1 MLMNKQ
7 NYHRLILLLLMAA
20 YSMPVFTADTENPTS
35 ESTPAETPSEEPAAT
50 AAQTGD
56 VDQDAQQADDNT
68 PPVNTQPMNTQPARP
83 IKPFNPTEKIQAD
96 SAVSFPI
103 DI

>member
-7 NYHRLILLLLMAA
+7 NYHRLILLLLMAVF
-20 YSMPVFTADTENPTS
+20 STPVFTADTENPGS

-50 AAQTGD
+50 TAQTGD
-56 VDQDAQQADDNT
+56 VDQDAQQAEENT
-68 PPVNTQPMNTQPARP
+68 PPVNTPPVNTQPARP

>member
-1 MLMNKQ
+1 MLINKQ
-7 NYHRLILLLLMAA
+7 KYHRLILLLLLAA
-20 YSMPVFTADTENPTS
+20 FSMPVLTAVTENPAS
-35 ESTPAETPSEEPAAT
+35 EPTGTETPSEEPAPAT
-50 AAQTGD
+50 AQTGD
-56 VDQDAQQADDNT
+56 VDRDAQQGERIS
-68 PPVNTQPMNTQPARP
+68 PPVNTPPAKP

>member
-20 YSMPVFTADTENPTS
+20 FSMPVLTAVTENPAS
-35 ESTPAETPSEEPAAT
+35 EPTGTETPSEEPAPT

-56 VDQDAQQADDNT
+56 VDQDTQQAEENT
-68 PPVNTQPMNTQPARP
+68 PPVNTPPAKP
-83 IKPFNPTEKIQAD
+83 VKPFIPTEKIQAD

>member
-7 NYHRLILLLLMAA
+7 KYHRLILLLLLAA
-20 YSMPVFTADTENPTS
+20 FSMPVLTAVTENPAS
-35 ESTPAETPSEEPAAT
+35 EPTGTETPSEEPAPT

-56 VDQDAQQADDNT
+56 VDQDTQQGEQT
-68 PPVNTQPMNTQPARP
+68 SPPVNTSPAKP

>member
-7 NYHRLILLLLMAA
+7 KYHRLILLLLLAA
-20 YSMPVFTADTENPTS
+20 FSMPVLTAVTENPAS

-50 AAQTGD
+50 ATQAGD
-56 VDQDAQQADDNT
+56 VDQETQQGEQT
-68 PPVNTQPMNTQPARP
+68 SPPVNTPPAKP
-83 IKPFNPTEKIQAD
+83 IKPFIPTEKIQAD

>member
-20 YSMPVFTADTENPTS
+20 FSMPVFTAVTENPTS
-35 ESTPAETPSEEPAAT
+35 ESTPAKTPSEEPAAT

-56 VDQDAQQADDNT
+56 VDQDAQQADENT
-68 PPVNTQPMNTQPARP
+68 PPVNTQPARP

>member
-7 NYHRLILLLLMAA
+7 NYRRLILLLLMTAF
-20 YSMPVFTADTENPTS
+20 SMPVFTAVTENPTS
-35 ESTPAETPSEEPAAT
+35 ESTPVETPSEEPAAT
-50 AAQTGD
+50 ATQAGD
-56 VDQDAQQADDNT
+56 VDQETQQGEQT
-68 PPVNTQPMNTQPARP
+68 SPPVNTPPARP

>member
-7 NYHRLILLLLMAA
+7 KYHRLILLLLMAA
-20 YSMPVFTADTENPTS
+20 FSMPVLTAVTENPAS
-35 ESTPAETPSEEPAAT
+35 EPTGTETPSEEPAPT

-56 VDQDAQQADDNT
+56 VDQDTQQGEQIS
-68 PPVNTQPMNTQPARP
+68 PPVNTPPAKP
-83 IKPFNPTEKIQAD
+83 VKPFIPTEKIQAD

>member
-7 NYHRLILLLLMAA
+7 NYHRLILLLLMAVF
-20 YSMPVFTADTENPTS
+20 STPVFTAVTENPTS

-56 VDQDAQQADDNT
+56 VDQDAQQAEENT
-68 PPVNTQPMNTQPARP
+68 PPVNTPPAKP
-83 IKPFNPTEKIQAD
+83 VKPFNPTEKIQAD

>member
-20 YSMPVFTADTENPTS
+20 FSMPALTAVTENPVS

-56 VDQDAQQADDNT
+56 VDQDTQQGEQIS
-68 PPVNTQPMNTQPARP
+68 PPVNTQPAWH
-83 IKPFNPTEKIQAD
+83 IKQFKPT
-96 SAVSFPI
+96 
-103 DI
+103 

>member
-7 NYHRLILLLLMAA
+7 NYHRLILLLLMAVF
-20 YSMPVFTADTENPTS
+20 STPVFTAVTENPVS
-35 ESTPAETPSEEPAAT
+35 ESTPVETPSEEPAAT

-56 VDQDAQQADDNT
+56 VDQDAQQAEENTLPVKT
-68 PPVNTQPMNTQPARP
+68 PPVNTQPARP

>member
-20 YSMPVFTADTENPTS
+20 FSMPVLTAVTENPAS
-35 ESTPAETPSEEPAAT
+35 EPTGTETPSEDPEPT

-56 VDQDAQQADDNT
+56 VDQDAQQGEPIS
-68 PPVNTQPMNTQPARP
+68 PPVNTPPAKP

>member
-7 NYHRLILLLLMAA
+7 NYHRLILLLLMAVF
-20 YSMPVFTADTENPTS
+20 SMPVLTAVTENPAS
-35 ESTPAETPSEEPAAT
+35 EPTRAEESSEEPVTT
-50 AAQTGD
+50 AVEPGD
-56 VDQDAQQADDNT
+56 VEEGKQQAEDKT
-68 PPVNTQPMNTQPARP
+68 PPVNTPPAKP

>member
-7 NYHRLILLLLMAA
+7 NYHRLILLLLLAA
-20 YSMPVFTADTENPTS
+20 FSMPVLTAVTENPAS
-35 ESTPAETPSEEPAAT
+35 EPTGTETPSEEPAPT

-56 VDQDAQQADDNT
+56 VDQDAQQGEQTSLPVNT
-68 PPVNTQPMNTQPARP
+68 PPAKP

>member
-1 MLMNKQ
+1 
-7 NYHRLILLLLMAA
+7 MAVF
-20 YSMPVFTADTENPTS
+20 STPVFTAVTENQTS

-50 AAQTGD
+50 TAQTGD
-56 VDQDAQQADDNT
+56 VDQDAQQVEENT
-68 PPVNTQPMNTQPARP
+68 PPVNTPPVNTPPARP

>member
-7 NYHRLILLLLMAA
+7 KYHRLILLLLLAA
-20 YSMPVFTADTENPTS
+20 FSMPVLTAVTENPAS
-35 ESTPAETPSEEPAAT
+35 EPTGTETPSEEPAPT

-56 VDQDAQQADDNT
+56 VDQDTQQGEQIS
-68 PPVNTQPMNTQPARP
+68 PPVNTPLAKPV
-83 IKPFNPTEKIQAD
+83 KPFIPTEKIQAD

>member
-1 MLMNKQ
+1 MNKQ

-20 YSMPVFTADTENPTS
+20 FSMPVLTAETENPTS
-35 ESTPAETPSEEPAAT
+35 ESTRAETPSEEPAAT

-56 VDQDAQQADDNT
+56 VDQDTQQADENTLPVNT
-68 PPVNTQPMNTQPARP
+68 PPAKP

>member
-1 MLMNKQ
+1 
-7 NYHRLILLLLMAA
+7 MAVF
-20 YSMPVFTADTENPTS
+20 STPVFTAVTENQTS

-50 AAQTGD
+50 TAQTGD
-56 VDQDAQQADDNT
+56 VDQDAQQVEENT
-68 PPVNTQPMNTQPARP
+68 PPVNTPPVNTPPVITPPARP

>member
-1 MLMNKQ
+1 MLINKQ
-7 NYHRLILLLLMAA
+7 KYHRLILLLLMAA
-20 YSMPVFTADTENPTS
+20 FSMPVLTAVTENPAS
-35 ESTPAETPSEEPAAT
+35 EPTQAETSPEEPAPT

-56 VDQDAQQADDNT
+56 VDQDRQKGEQIS
-68 PPVNTQPMNTQPARP
+68 PPVNTPPAKP